1 MASSRSTADTS
12 YTQRLV
18 TIESSWWRKYVDPQ
32 IPYRWF
38 LKRQQ
43 PGFMLEIGC
52 GIGRNLLNNGRQGVG
67 IDHNPT
73 SITLARQRGL
83 TVFTPTDFK
92 TSEFN
97 QEARYDSLLLSHVIE
112 HMTFDE
118 ARSLVSSYLKYVKP
132 GGKVI
137 LICPQ
142 PAGFRADKTHVEYF
156 NLILM
161 SRLAKDL
168 GLTIASEHS
177 FPFPPAIGNVFKY
190 NEWALVAR
198 AQKFESK

>member
-1 MASSRSTADTS
+1 MASSKSTADTS

-18 TIESSWWRKYVDPQ
+18 TLESSWWRKYIDPQ

-52 GIGRNLLNNGRQGVG
+52 GIGRNLLNNGGQGVG

-83 TVFTPTDFK
+83 TAFTPADFN

-156 NLILM
+156 DIRLM
-161 SRLAKDL
+161 KRLTQELKLEITQEA
-168 GLTIASEHS
+168 S
-177 FPFPPAIGNVFKY
+177 FPFVSWVGSFFKY
-190 NEWALVAR
+190 NEWVILAKK
-198 AQKFESK
+198 KF